1 MIHPERAPGLP
12 RAAAWCL
19 TLTVL
24 VLSAAG
30 PVAARDPGGKETFSF
45 HPQYLPGEEVVEI
58 LVPLFPGVHFNQDPY
73 SGLITTDI
81 TPNRLE
87 PLQQVLDLLD
97 VPRDPV
103 DLMIHVV
110 WGGEGSFRGAVPE
123 ELKPVAGELRRRFS
137 CDRYEVE
144 NTLFLPVL
152 ERGRGK
158 VQMEPGYMLEYA
170 VDRVEPASGEIDIR
184 LDVSRLS
191 IMGDRIGTIL
201 QTNQRLHPDLPE
213 TVGGVRLA
221 PQQSAIRQGDAVRY
235 EKTAPRTLILVI
247 QASLPDNPT
256 KTVTLIDEGDG

>member
-1 MIHPERAPGLP
+1 LIA
-12 RAAAWCL
+12 
-19 TLTVL
+19 L
-24 VLSAAG
+24 VAAG
-30 PVAARDPGGKETFSF
+30 PALARDRSGEETFSF
-45 HPQYLPGEEVVEI
+45 RPQYLPAEEVVEI
-58 LVPLFPGVHFNQDPY
+58 LVPLFPGVHFDRDVY
-73 SGLITTDI
+73 SGLVTTDI

-87 PLQQVLDLLD
+87 PLQRVLDLLD

-110 WGGEGSFRGAVPE
+110 WGGEGNFRGSLPE
-123 ELKPVAGELRRRFS
+123 ELKPVAGELAKRFS
-137 CDRYEVE
+137 CGRYEVA

-158 VQMEPGYMLEYA
+158 VEMEPGYMLEYA

-191 IMGDRIGTIL
+191 ILGDRIGTVL
-201 QTNQRLHPDLPE
+201 ETNQRLRPGRPAI
-213 TVGGVRLA
+213 VGGVPLA
-221 PQQSAIRQGDAVRY
+221 PQRSAVRQGDAVRY

-256 KTVTLIDEGDG
+256 KTVTLIDDSDG